1 MIFIFQRIVFIIYC
15 EIEISKIRKK
25 YFIGYEK
32 YYGFFLTYSVSMRE
46 ENRDFERNFDFL
58 LKN

>member
-1 MIFIFQRIVFIIYC
+1 MIFFFQSIVFITYC

-32 YYGFFLTYSVSMRE
+32 YYGFFLTMI
-46 ENRDFERNFDFL
+46 FEISKEIL
-58 LKN
+58 ISS